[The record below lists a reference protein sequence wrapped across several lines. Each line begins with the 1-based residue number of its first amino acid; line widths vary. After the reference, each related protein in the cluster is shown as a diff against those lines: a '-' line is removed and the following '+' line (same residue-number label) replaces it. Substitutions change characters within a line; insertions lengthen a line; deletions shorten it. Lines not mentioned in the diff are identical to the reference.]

1 MVSAK
6 KLVSATTQLKLT
18 AAEVKKYMS
27 DAILTPK
34 WVKKLR
40 GKEKGHNMLCL
51 KNLKTT
57 IYCVRGGSGGNL
69 YEHKFLL

>member
-6 KLVSATTQLKLT
+6 KLVSATIQLKLT

-27 DAILTPK
+27 DAIFDPILTQK

-57 IYCVRGGSGGNL
+57 IYCVRGGENRI
-69 YEHKFLL
+69 

>member
-6 KLVSATTQLKLT
+6 KLVSATIQLKLT

-27 DAILTPK
+27 DAILTQK

-57 IYCVRGGSGGNL
+57 LYCVRGGENRI
-69 YEHKFLL
+69 